1 MQFTVGESG
10 GKFGASEGQHV
21 AKFLGVTMMP
31 THDDAGKLLP
41 PKIGQDGKPMEPGMS
56 WEFEVAEGSDK
67 GKIASRI
74 SGKHPNPKNIAGR
87 LMAAVSGKYLKPG
100 VEINLDQYVGK
111 LYLITVEPTSTGK
124 GTRISDTPAPSPYT
138 GAAPAASPPASS
150 GPPPRR
156 GTTNA
161 GKPAP
166 AFYWVETNPDADP
179 IKVADLRKFFT
190 ENEGKLDART
200 CLVCPDGGSEYKA
213 AVDFDSSLLF

>member
-56 WEFEVAEGSDK
+56 WEFEVAEGPDK

-100 VEINLDQYVGK
+100 VAINLDQYVGK

-138 GAAPAASPPASS
+138 GASPAANPPASS

-166 AFYWVETNPDADP
+166 AFYWVET
-179 IKVADLRKFFT
+179 
-190 ENEGKLDART
+190 ART
-200 CLVCPDGGSEYKA
+200 PTRSR
-213 AVDFDSSLLF
+213 